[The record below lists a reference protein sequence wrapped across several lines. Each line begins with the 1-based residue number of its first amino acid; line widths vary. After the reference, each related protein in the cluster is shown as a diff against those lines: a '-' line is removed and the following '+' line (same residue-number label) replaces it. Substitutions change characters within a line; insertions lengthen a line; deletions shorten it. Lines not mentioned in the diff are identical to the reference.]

1 MHEQNED
8 TIANEQSYS
17 FVRSLPSLPAL
28 VPSEPLGSG
37 KSEKTI
43 TDYLL
48 TQHRSFE
55 AVPFNP
61 IDSLIL
67 SSLVY
72 LDFDLVDFADV
83 SSPEPVPMIDVL
95 RFCDFDRL
103 VALSWLKNS
112 DDVPLFLD
120 AFARNRR
127 YAKLGCCLY
136 VSEQSDNIDK
146 QFAAV
151 SFIAPGMGIY
161 VAFRGTDGSV
171 VGWKEDFALSYKE
184 VIPSQRSAERYLSGV
199 ASCFPQASPLRVGG
213 HSKGGNL
220 AEFSSAT
227 VHVDVFHRISDI
239 YNHDGPA
246 FLNVPSPRYNGAE
259 YQDKLSKFVPES
271 SIFGMILE
279 HSNNPK
285 IVASNASSFFQH
297 RPTSW
302 LICGNDFKYCEIQ
315 SQSARFF
322 DEALDSWLK
331 CCTSSQRDAFLTAIF
346 DLVED
351 TDCASWKEF
360 QSQLPRNLA
369 KVLRNTR
376 NLDDQTKDAIFE
388 TLSHLANVLKDM
400 TSDRVQGFL
409 GKFFVR

>member
-1 MHEQNED
+1 MQEQNEE
-8 TIANEQSYS
+8 IATNEQSYT

-28 VPSEPLGSG
+28 VPPEPMDKG
-37 KSEKTI
+37 KVEKTM

-48 TQHRSFE
+48 SQHLGFDE
-55 AVPFNP
+55 LPFNP

-72 LDFDLVDFADV
+72 LDFELVDFADA
-83 SSPEPVPMIDVL
+83 SSPEPVPIIDIL

-103 VALSWLKNS
+103 IALSWLKNS
-112 DDVPLFLD
+112 DEVPAFLD

-127 YAKLGCCLY
+127 FAKLGCCLY

-151 SFIAPGMGIY
+151 SFIAPDMGVY

-171 VGWKEDFALSYKE
+171 VGWKEDFALSYKD

-199 ASCFPQASPLRVGG
+199 ASCFPEVCALRVGG

-220 AEFSSAT
+220 AEFASAT
-227 VHVDVFHRISDI
+227 VHPDVFERIFTI

-246 FLNVPSPRYNGAE
+246 FLNDPSPRYSSPT
-259 YQDKLSKFVPES
+259 YQQKLEKFVPES

-279 HSNNPK
+279 HSDNPK
-285 IVASNASSFFQH
+285 IVASCASSFFQH

-302 LICGNDFKYCEIQ
+302 LISGNDFKYCDVQ

-331 CCTSSQRDAFLTAIF
+331 SCSSSQRDAFLTAIF
-346 DLVED
+346 ELVED
-351 TDCASWKEF
+351 TDCTSWKEF
-360 QSQLPRNLA
+360 QAQLPRNLA

-376 NLDDQTKDAIFE
+376 NLDAQTKDAIFE
-388 TLSHLANVLKDM
+388 TLSHLANVLKGM
-400 TSDRVQGFL
+400 TADRLQGFM
-409 GKFFVR
+409 GRFFVR